1 MCRPFRLTETVVWLR
16 PVGRRHRGSALASTF
31 TWLDYSER
39 EQRLVRDV
47 LGQFR
52 DQETVDELGVGVI
65 RDGFAD
71 LLFPGTT
78 TVMTRARYFLM
89 VPWVYRRLEANR
101 IAAARFPSRLREDEL
116 RLMRALLRDA
126 DDEGVIGRVAGDRL
140 QRLPSNIYWL
150 GLGAWGIRTF
160 PGNQADYVRT
170 LGSFY
175 ASVQQTLAAREEGS
189 EECGTRHNWHGGL
202 PPAPAGFPDEAS
214 IRLRRIDAEYLS
226 ERIASARART
236 GEESLLAFLVR
247 VGEPADV
254 EHLWEH
260 PALAQAPPHILRW
273 VRHVWAFAE
282 TMHGA
287 ALLYNLMLAQLDGR
301 EERIADYEDR
311 LQLWC
316 DAVDGRQADLDAWDR
331 RDFWRLVGATDARV
345 RERTRTFVDDWL
357 SIALTPARRAS
368 VAQDQAA
375 RDLIEARERA
385 LKRGRARLHNRRALE
400 NWSGWSGASQM
411 TYRWGVVSRILAD
424 IQDGMAADA

>member
-1 MCRPFRLTETVVWLR
+1 
-16 PVGRRHRGSALASTF
+16 
-31 TWLDYSER
+31 
-39 EQRLVRDV
+39 
-47 LGQFR
+47 
-52 DQETVDELGVGVI
+52 
-65 RDGFAD
+65 
-71 LLFPGTT
+71 
-78 TVMTRARYFLM
+78 
-89 VPWVYRRLEANR
+89 
-101 IAAARFPSRLREDEL
+101 
-116 RLMRALLRDA
+116 
-126 DDEGVIGRVAGDRL
+126 
-140 QRLPSNIYWL
+140 
-150 GLGAWGIRTF
+150 
-160 PGNQADYVRT
+160 
-170 LGSFY
+170 
-175 ASVQQTLAAREEGS
+175 
-189 EECGTRHNWHGGL
+189 
-202 PPAPAGFPDEAS
+202 
-214 IRLRRIDAEYLS
+214 
-226 ERIASARART
+226 
-236 GEESLLAFLVR
+236 
-247 VGEPADV
+247 
-254 EHLWEH
+254 
-260 PALAQAPPHILRW
+260 
-273 VRHVWAFAE
+273 
-282 TMHGA
+282 MHGA